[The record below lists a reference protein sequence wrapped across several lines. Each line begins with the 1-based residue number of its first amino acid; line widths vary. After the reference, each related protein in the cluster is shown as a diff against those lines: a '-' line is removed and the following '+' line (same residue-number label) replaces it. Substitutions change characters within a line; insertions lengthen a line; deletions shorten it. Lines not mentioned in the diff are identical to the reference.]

1 MGLITATTYI
11 DEATPYKM
19 EVQGTTAIVEYDSEG
34 EAPALITL
42 SLNRSTNQWEVKV
55 TILKSR
61 SFLYITTLEEYL
73 NTLDDVAKAADA
85 FRNALNKNHRPQGR

>member
-1 MGLITATTYI
+1 MGSEMCIR
-11 DEATPYKM
+11 DR
-19 EVQGTTAIVEYDSEG
+19 QGTTAIVEYDSEG